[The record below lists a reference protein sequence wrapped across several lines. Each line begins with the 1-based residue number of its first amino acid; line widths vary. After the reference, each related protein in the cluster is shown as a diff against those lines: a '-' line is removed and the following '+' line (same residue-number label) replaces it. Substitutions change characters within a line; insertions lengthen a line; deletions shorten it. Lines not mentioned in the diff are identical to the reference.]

1 MRAIL
6 AVLAFGLAAC
16 GGTNSLS
23 QDELD
28 ALAESYE
35 DPRAASLALVCSGCH
50 GEGNERLVSLSGLSS
65 NYIEAKL
72 VSYRDPEAGDT
83 AMHRV
88 ARAYSEDDIE
98 RISKFLYAESVLNE
112 E

>member
-1 MRAIL
+1 MRAVL

-16 GGTNSLS
+16 GGTTSLS

-50 GEGNERLVSLSGLSS
+50 GEGNERLVSLSGLTSD
-65 NYIEAKL
+65 YIETKL
-72 VSYRDPEAGDT
+72 ISYRDPEAGDT
-83 AMHRV
+83 AMHRI

-98 RISKFLYAESVLNE
+98 LVARYLYAESLLNE